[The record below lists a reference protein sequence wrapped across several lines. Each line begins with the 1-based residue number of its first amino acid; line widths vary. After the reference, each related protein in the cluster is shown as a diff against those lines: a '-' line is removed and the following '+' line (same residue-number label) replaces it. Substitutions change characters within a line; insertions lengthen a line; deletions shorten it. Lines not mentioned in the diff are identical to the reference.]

1 MNCRPTAVLALL
13 VLACGGC
20 STFSPLVDASQKEA
34 IRTRDATLKELMAT
48 RSEEILGGGIL
59 VLPRVDTASGA
70 VFIPMSNMQDAATH
84 DRLRELDDNA
94 FVAIVRRSP
103 VPVEPVYLT
112 LGELKKEMSTKMLLE
127 EAAANNLAMQSA
139 VLDATKLGVV
149 NAESQKANAE
159 AITSLEKS
167 IGEISVL
174 SKASSGSVSSTQKTL
189 EQGLV
194 EIKAQLEQV
203 KAKLNSL

>member
-1 MNCRPTAVLALL
+1 
-13 VLACGGC
+13 
-20 STFSPLVDASQKEA
+20 
-34 IRTRDATLKELMAT
+34 
-48 RSEEILGGGIL
+48 
-59 VLPRVDTASGA
+59 
-70 VFIPMSNMQDAATH
+70 MSNMQDAATH